1 MHVFQRL
8 KIVNPLSFSTT
19 YYRIKYFRLSKNCRM
34 RVFFLMLLVL
44 CAGNCIAQDPHFSQF
59 YSSPLTLNPAFTGK
73 FDGTFRFA
81 ANYRNQWPSID
92 HAYETGTASV
102 DFHLLPGKISER
114 DTWGVGF
121 MAYTDKSANAAVT
134 YNYFSASTAFH
145 KGLDEDGY
153 SQIGLGFQA
162 TYSNMLINTS
172 KLFFESQLTPTGFDP
187 FKPTGETFNSSTLN
201 SNYVDVNAG
210 LLFTTSKTDRD
221 NFYAGVSVYH
231 ITRPKQTFTG
241 ALYLLDP
248 RATFHAGGYFP
259 AGDITTI
266 HLSALYSTQAQAHE
280 TVLGGAVEFAVSQ
293 DYDNPVSFYA
303 GAWVRLGDAMIPY
316 IGLEYGQFRFG
327 TTYDINT
334 SNLKTAS
341 ESRGGIELSIIYI
354 AKKAGSKGLPCPKF

>member
-1 MHVFQRL
+1 
-8 KIVNPLSFSTT
+8 
-19 YYRIKYFRLSKNCRM
+19 M
-34 RVFFLMLLVL
+34 RVFFLMLFVL
-44 CAGNCIAQDPHFSQF
+44 FAGNCIAQDPHFSQF

-102 DFHLLPGKISER
+102 DFPIFKNSISYR
-114 DTWGVGF
+114 DTWGLGF

-187 FKPTGETFNSSTLN
+187 FKPTGETFNSSTLT
-201 SNYVDVNAG
+201 SNYIDVNAG
-210 LLFTTSKTDRD
+210 LLYTTSKTDKD

-259 AGDITTI
+259 VGETTTL

-280 TVLGGAVEFAVSQ
+280 TVLGGAMEFAVTSE
-293 DYDNPVSFYA
+293 DAETPVNFYA
-303 GAWVRLGDAMIPY
+303 GSWMRLGDALIPY
-316 IGLEYGQFRFG
+316 IGLEYGSFRFG

-354 AKKAGSKGLPCPKF
+354 TRPSGAKGLPCPKF